1 MTTKFL
7 FMMLEARDILYRVSL
22 SAKARLTAKSL

>member
-7 FMMLEARDILYRVSL
+7 FMRVEPLDIVDRLSL